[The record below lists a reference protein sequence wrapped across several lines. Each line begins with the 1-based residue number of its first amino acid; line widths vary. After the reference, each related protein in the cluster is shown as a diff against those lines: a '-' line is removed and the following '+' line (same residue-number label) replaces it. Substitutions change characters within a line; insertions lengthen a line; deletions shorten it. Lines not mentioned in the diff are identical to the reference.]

1 MKPVKLASDE
11 ERWIALVA
19 ASGRGEVITP
29 EEAEF
34 LRQQEEADPQLAEEA
49 ALWAEIA
56 RLGSPRGEAAELD
69 DGVMAARV
77 LAEIQGE
84 RASAPPSAQ
93 PFSEWRTRPRTRRG
107 VAGLVAGFAFAA
119 ALGAFAATVM
129 NTRFGGPERPIEGID
144 AGPPSPAPTGAP
156 PKPVEVVAPPKPVEA
171 VEVVAP
177 PKPVEVVAP
186 RPLSK
191 PNEAPAKSA
200 DELLGEAQAALAAGR
215 AQEAISTYQALLAR
229 YPGSSEA
236 RAALV
241 SLGRLSLSGGSA
253 ASALGYFDRY
263 LASGGGALVIEA
275 RYGRI
280 QALQQLGRAGEAQAA
295 IDDFLARHGDSVY
308 ATRLRERR

>member
-11 ERWIALVA
+11 ERWVALVA

-29 EEAEF
+29 EDAAF

-56 RLGSPRGEAAELD
+56 RLGAPRGEAGELD
-69 DGVMAARV
+69 DGEIAARV
-77 LAEIQGE
+77 LGEIEGE
-84 RASAPPSAQ
+84 RAPAPPSAQ
-93 PFSEWRTRPRTRRG
+93 PFSAWRTRPRTRRR

-119 ALGAFAATVM
+119 ALGAFAATVA
-129 NTRFGGPERPIEGID
+129 NTRFRGPERPIEGLD
-144 AGPPSPAPTGAP
+144 AGPPSPALTGAP
-156 PKPVEVVAPPKPVEA
+156 PKPVEGVAPPMP

-186 RPLSK
+186 RPPPK
-191 PNEAPAKSA
+191 PSEAPAKSA
-200 DELLGEAQAALAAGR
+200 DELLGDAQAALAAGR
-215 AQEAISTYQALLAR
+215 AEEAISTYQALLAR
-229 YPGSSEA
+229 YPGSTEA

-263 LASGGGALVIEA
+263 LSSGGGALGIEA